1 MAGLDFRGEQP
12 MEQFRPGER
21 VAQSAIFRVYH
32 DSHRLMHEVTLR
44 AGDVFPR
51 CKQCGDQVRFELV
64 RAVNALGVVPF
75 RTGAILEEW
84 PETIKARKQAG

>member
-1 MAGLDFRGEQP
+1 
-12 MEQFRPGER
+12 MEQFRPGEC

-51 CKQCGDQVRFELV
+51 CKQCGNQVRFELL
-64 RAVNALGVVPF
+64 RAVNAQGVVPF
-75 RTGAILEEW
+75 RDGEILEEC
-84 PETIKARKQAG
+84 PETAKAHKQAG

>member
-1 MAGLDFRGEQP
+1 
-12 MEQFRPGER
+12 MEQFGAGER
-21 VAQSAIFRVYH
+21 VAHSAIFRVYH

-51 CKQCGDQVRFELV
+51 CKQCGAQVRFELL
-64 RAVNALGVVPF
+64 RAVKDLSVVPF
-75 RTGAILEEW
+75 RTGAILEEY